1 MYNEKYL
8 TAKIKSYNGK
18 INTNF
23 HNKKI
28 PKEGLLFICFPVM
41 LVNSIF
47 RTSKN
52 GHPQVSLEECKFII
66 EEKTIPE
73 YITDDEE
80 ISSDD
85 SDREN
90 SDK

>member
-1 MYNEKYL
+1 
-8 TAKIKSYNGK
+8 
-18 INTNF
+18 
-23 HNKKI
+23 
-28 PKEGLLFICFPVM
+28 M
-41 LVNSIF
+41 LINSIF

-66 EEKTIPE
+66 KEKMIPE

>member
-1 MYNEKYL
+1 
-8 TAKIKSYNGK
+8 
-18 INTNF
+18 
-23 HNKKI
+23 
-28 PKEGLLFICFPVM
+28 M

-47 RTSKN
+47 RSSKS

-66 EEKTIPE
+66 KEKTIPE